1 MKRPSLLTLALC
13 LISFFAA
20 AQVEICNNGIDDDHD
35 GFIDC
40 YDGSCANIGNCDG
53 TFLGNDAKCE
63 AKPAEFPKFTMT
75 LDFASPNE
83 TTNHLARTAVGDLDR
98 DGIPE
103 IITMNRYTKKVFVLN
118 GRTGQ
123 VKNSLDAPFTPQWE
137 VAIANIDNDNCAEI
151 FTFGN
156 EGSQMYLY
164 SYNCDLTTQLWKTP
178 IQGDPINFGVADFDG
193 DGKTEVYAKDEIY
206 DAKTG
211 TRLVK
216 SKNWSDMNG
225 GPVAV
230 DIMGDED
237 LELVVGGYIYDVNLG
252 PGTTDGGQLTEL
264 KKLNDYYIRF
274 DFNATSVADFNLD
287 GDLDV
292 IISGSTKS
300 KGSNTTVFFWDPT
313 HDIVKT
319 FFDNTPGSYQPN
331 GWDNGTGRINIADLD
346 GDGQMNVSY
355 VSGKFLYALD
365 ENFNLFWRKVINEET
380 SGHTGCTLFDFN
392 GDGKSEIVYRDEQFL
407 YIINGTDGSVYNQQ
421 NCISRTNREYPIV
434 ADVDADGSTEMCVP
448 CGFND
453 QDSWDNFG
461 NLNYSRYSHIRVY
474 KSASEPWVPAR
485 RVWNQHGYFN
495 VNVNDDL
502 TIPKRQQK
510 HHLVFSTG
518 SCTTGPNRPLNGFL
532 NQSPFLNS
540 LGCPTYASPDLAH
553 VENSLVVNQPTCPD
567 KKFTVSFRI
576 TNKGD
581 QILDGDVPIT
591 FYNGDP
597 AAVGAIKL
605 GTITVTL
612 SQFGPGDEFAI
623 NNAQVNGPGGD
634 FTLYIVLND
643 NGSTIPTPIKLPNTN
658 FIECDYSNNI
668 ISAPI
673 IPKGVPIVATTTPN
687 AHCYPGSTTPH
698 NGTATAHVELP
709 GGPNTSDFNFYWF
722 KGTVDATPD
731 FVGVTYTG
739 LQDGSYQVFARHKTA
754 QCNSDTVTVTV
765 GLDQGPLA
773 VTIQELSKVT
783 DCKTPNGGLKAIPN
797 SKGQPPSAFTYQWY
811 KGNVAFTTPM
821 IGNNQSATGL
831 EAATYTVFV
840 TEKLS
845 GCTATESKAVQS
857 IAVTPV
863 TTATPTDIVCS
874 SSNSGKLDATADGK
888 TTGYT
893 FEWYN
898 GNVVKPSPDFTG
910 ANVTNKAPGSY
921 TLVATNDVTKCP
933 STPQTVTINQTPA
946 PVVTATSTADMTS
959 CDNTK
964 PNGSATATVT
974 GGNAGFTF
982 EWFKGTTL
990 TAANKIGTSASISGL
1005 AAGTYTVRATQ
1016 TATGCSDTD
1025 KVVIKLNMT
1034 TPTLAVTPTDVT
1046 KCIPPDG
1053 SVTAVPSL
1061 DTPADYTYEWFNGP
1075 SVSDPPIADTDNT
1088 ITALAVGQYTV
1099 RATHKTKFCVT
1110 APVTVDVLDNSP
1122 VISMVLD
1129 GTATTFP
1136 SDCNANNGVMKVD
1149 ISGGTG
1155 SGFDVDWFAGSPF
1168 TGTVLH
1174 HDNAVTTSTASS
1186 LKAGLYIVT
1195 ATDVG
1200 SGCKKED
1207 DFDLPFANQ
1216 HKLDLVSIDHV
1227 TTCVPGND
1235 GAVTVKLTKSPL
1247 PGFVESDYDILAYK
1261 GTKDLNDGSEIRTI
1275 AGVDGQ
1281 LNYSTNPPLDL
1292 LPGDYTF
1299 VAISHNL
1306 TMNGC
1311 RSIPVT
1317 AKIEKQTNDPVIAT
1331 SAANPSTN
1339 CAGMSGNGNISLN
1352 IDSGAPFANYTYQW
1366 FDGSSVTDPPLA
1378 GNQTISGLDP
1388 GIYTVKVTGTTGSR
1402 TGCFS
1407 IASVPIGSDPTT
1419 IDIAGSGLTTVDL
1432 MSCNAATGNVIA
1444 NGTATVTAITENGGP
1459 GNLAN
1464 YTFQWTKA
1472 DGSTIGGAT
1481 PTVNGLAAG
1490 DYFVLATSTVS
1501 NCFVTI
1507 PFEIEDATIGTI
1519 GVELVSFS
1527 DPKRC
1532 LGYPPDPN
1540 MQGTLQVQA
1549 TGSGAATN
1557 NISWYDGSTA
1567 TGPVIKNGPTLDGIT
1582 VASGDTDATKTVLIV
1597 NTANNCRAVD
1607 TYTIPLIVND
1617 VRPTVSSSPLTS
1629 CITNDGSAFGS
1640 VANDALLTLPPLV
1653 PSAIPNYDFNWYIGS
1668 SVKAVPDFTII
1679 SNSASAVVPNLGEGS
1694 YTFQAV
1700 DRRDNFCKS
1709 PAVTITIEKQQE
1721 MPIVTATV
1729 STPVS
1734 NCDPAKANG
1743 SALATVQVAA
1753 ESADFVN
1760 TLYDYQWFVG
1770 GTPIPGTATAF
1781 YNGNDPNGLDVGT
1794 YSVRATN
1801 RTSGCTGEASISI
1814 IQQLDPIPNPDI
1826 VVLQNVTSCVDNNGI
1841 LSASVGGNTEDYI
1854 FNWYVGK
1861 EVTGDI
1867 FEHGEVIDSLAVD
1880 FYTVTATSRI
1890 TGCTTGPDT
1899 DQIIKDVVFPDF
1911 EFKIIPASC
1920 NGDNGFAS
1928 LVMSS
1933 NVPIE
1938 TIEWSTSTGAI
1949 SAGPNL
1955 ENIGAGTYTVTVVS
1969 ELGCSTTKDVEVGT
1983 EIRPHNG
1990 VSRNGDGRNDIF
2002 NISCIENFPGNNV
2015 KIYNRA
2021 GTLVY
2026 EGDGY
2031 NNVDIYFDGKSNR
2044 GVSPM
2049 GVLLPDGTY
2058 FYVIDKRD
2066 GSKPLAGYLEIV
2078 K

>member
-1 MKRPSLLTLALC
+1 MKRTSFLILTLC
-13 LISFFAA
+13 LMSFLAA
-20 AQVEICNNGIDDDHD
+20 AQVEICNDGIDNDGD

-40 YDGSCANIGNCDG
+40 YDGSCANIGACDG

-103 IITMNRYTKKVFVLN
+103 IITMNRYTKKVIVLN

-123 VKNSLDAPFTPQWE
+123 VKSSLSAPFTPQWE

-164 SYNCDLTTQLWKTP
+164 SYNCDLTTQLWKTK
-178 IQGDPINFGVADFDG
+178 ISGDPINFGVADFNG
-193 DGKTEVYAKDEIY
+193 DGKVEVYAKDEIY

-211 TRLVK
+211 TRLIK

-230 DIMGDED
+230 DMGGTED
-237 LELVVGGYIYDVNLG
+237 LELVVGGYIYSVDLG
-252 PGTTDGGQLTEL
+252 PGTQDGGTLTEIN
-264 KKLNDYYIRF
+264 KISDYYIRF
-274 DFNATSVADFNLD
+274 DFNATSVADYNLD
-287 GDLDV
+287 GNLDV
-292 IISGSTKS
+292 IISGSTVK
-300 KGSNTTVFFWDPT
+300 KGKNTTVFFWDVANNT
-313 HDIVKT
+313 VKT

-346 GDGQMNVSY
+346 GDGKMNVSY

-365 ENFNLFWRKVINEET
+365 ENLNLFWRKVINEET

-392 GDGKSEIVYRDEQFL
+392 GDGRSEIVYRDEQFL
-407 YIINGTDGSVYNQQ
+407 YIINGNDGSVYNQQ

-434 ADVDADGSTEMCVP
+434 ADVDADGSTEICVP
-448 CGFND
+448 CGFSD
-453 QDSWDNFG
+453 KDSWDNFDD
-461 NLNYSRYSHIRVY
+461 LNYSQYSHIRVY

-591 FYNGDP
+591 FYNGN
-597 AAVGAIKL
+597 AAAPGAVKL
-605 GTITVTL
+605 GTIIATL

-623 NNAQVNGPGGD
+623 TNAEVNGPGGE

-643 NGSTIPTPIKLPNTN
+643 NGSTVPTPISLPNTN

-668 ISAPI
+668 IFAPI
-673 IPKGVPIVATTTPN
+673 LPKGVPIVASTTPN

-698 NGTATAHVELP
+698 NGTATAFVQLA
-709 GGPNTSDFNFYWF
+709 GGPNTNDFNFYWF
-722 KGTVDATPD
+722 KGTVDASPD

-739 LQDGSYQVFARHKTA
+739 IQDGSYQVFARHKTA

-765 GLDQGPLA
+765 GLDQGPLV
-773 VTIQELSKVT
+773 VTIQELAKVT
-783 DCKTPNGGLKAIPN
+783 DCKNPNGGLKAIPN
-797 SKGQPPSAFTYQWY
+797 SKGQPPSAFTYAWY

-831 EAATYTVFV
+831 EASTYTVFV

-845 GCTATESKAVQS
+845 GCTTTESKAVQS
-857 IAVTPV
+857 NTVIPV

-874 SSNSGKLDATADGK
+874 SANSGKLDATADGK

-893 FEWYN
+893 FEWFN

-910 ANVTNKAPGSY
+910 ANATSKAPGSY
-921 TLVATNDVTKCP
+921 TLVAVNDATKCLSVP
-933 STPQTVTINQTPA
+933 TTVTITQTPA

-959 CDNTK
+959 CDVTK
-964 PNGSATATVT
+964 PNGSANASVT
-974 GGNAGFTF
+974 GGPAGFTF

-990 TAANKIGTSASISGL
+990 TAGNKIGTTPAISNL

-1025 KVVIKLNMT
+1025 KVVINLNMS
-1034 TPTLAVTPTDVT
+1034 TPTLLATPTHVT
-1046 KCIPPDG
+1046 TCIPPNG
-1053 SVTAVPSL
+1053 SVTATPSM
-1061 DTPADYTYEWFNGP
+1061 DTPGDYTYEWFIGAG
-1075 SVSDPPIADTDNT
+1075 VSGTPIADTDNT
-1088 ITALAVGQYTV
+1088 ITGLVIGKYTV
-1099 RATHKTKFCVT
+1099 RATHKTKFCDA
-1110 APVTVDVLDNSP
+1110 APVTVEVLDNSP
-1122 VISMVLD
+1122 AITMSLD

-1149 ISGGTG
+1149 VVGGTG
-1155 SGFDVDWFAGSPF
+1155 SGFDIDWHAGRLPF
-1168 TGTVLH
+1168 TAGVIH
-1174 HDNAVTTSTASS
+1174 HDGGVTTSTAGG
-1186 LKAGLYIVT
+1186 LKAGVYTVT

-1216 HKLDLVSIDHV
+1216 HSLDIVSIDQV

-1235 GAVTVKLTKSPL
+1235 GAVTVKLNKSPL
-1247 PGFVESDYDILAYK
+1247 AGFVEADYDILVYQ
-1261 GTKDLNDGSEIRTI
+1261 GTNDLNDGSEIRNI
-1275 AGVDGQ
+1275 PGVTAT
-1281 LNYSTNPPLDL
+1281 LNYSTDPPLDL
-1292 LPGDYTF
+1292 VPGDYTF
-1299 VAISHNL
+1299 VAVSNNA
-1306 TMNGC
+1306 TMLGC
-1311 RSIPVT
+1311 RSIPKV
-1317 AKIEKQTNDPVIAT
+1317 AKIEKQTNDPVVAT
-1331 SAANPSTN
+1331 SAANASTN
-1339 CAGMSGNGNISLN
+1339 CAGMTGNGSINLN
-1352 IDSGAPFANYTYQW
+1352 IDSGSPFANYTYQW
-1366 FDGSSVTDPPLA
+1366 FNGGSVTDPPIA
-1378 GNQTISGLDP
+1378 GTQTIAGLDP
-1388 GIYTVKVTGTTGSR
+1388 GLYTVRVTGTTGSR

-1407 IASVPIGSDPTT
+1407 IATIPIGSSPTT

-1432 MSCNAATGNVIA
+1432 MSCNAATGDVIA
-1444 NGTATVTAITENGGP
+1444 NGSATVTTIIENGGP
-1459 GNLAN
+1459 GSLGN
-1464 YTFQWTKA
+1464 YTFQWTKD
-1472 DGSTIGGAT
+1472 DGSAIGGAT
-1481 PTVNGLAAG
+1481 PTVNALAAG

-1501 NCFVTI
+1501 NCSVSI
-1507 PFEIEDATIGTI
+1507 PFAIEDATIGTI
-1519 GVELVSFS
+1519 GVELVSFI
-1527 DPKRC
+1527 DPQRC
-1532 LGYPPDPN
+1532 LGDPADPN

-1557 NISWYDGSTA
+1557 TISWYNGATA
-1567 TGPVIKNGPTLDGIT
+1567 TGPVIRNGVTLDGIT
-1582 VASGDTDATKTVLIV
+1582 VPGGFSETTKTVLIQ
-1597 NTANNCRAVD
+1597 NTANNCRVVD
-1607 TYTIPLIVND
+1607 SYKLPLIVNV
-1617 VRPTVSSSPLTS
+1617 VRASASSSPLTS
-1629 CITNDGSAFGS
+1629 CITNDGSVFGT
-1640 VANDALLTLPPLV
+1640 VVNDVLV
-1653 PSAIPNYDFNWYIGS
+1653 RATPMIVSNYDLNWYNGT
-1668 SVKAVPDFTII
+1668 SVKASADFTADPTV
-1679 SNSASAVVPNLGEGS
+1679 SLLVSSLGEGD

-1700 DRRDNFCKS
+1700 DTRDNFCKS
-1709 PAVTITIEKQQE
+1709 PSITVTITKEQE
-1721 MPIVTATV
+1721 MPVVIATV
-1729 STPVS
+1729 SAPMS
-1734 NCDPAKANG
+1734 NCDPTKANG
-1743 SALATVQVAA
+1743 SALATVQVSA

-1760 TLYDYQWFVG
+1760 TLFDYKWFSG
-1770 GTPIPGTATAF
+1770 GIPIAGAATSF
-1781 YNGNDPNGLDVGT
+1781 YTGNDPSGLDVGT
-1794 YSVRATN
+1794 YAVRATN
-1801 RTSGCTGEASISI
+1801 RTSGCSGEASISI
-1814 IQQLDPIPNPDI
+1814 IQLLAPIPSPDI
-1826 VVLQNVTSCVDNNGI
+1826 VVLQNVTSCVDDNGI
-1841 LSASVGGNTEDYI
+1841 MTASVGGNTADYI

-1861 EVTGDI
+1861 EATGTI
-1867 FEHGEVIDSLAVD
+1867 FDHNEMIDSLTVD

-1899 DQIIKDVVFPDF
+1899 DQIIKDVVIPDF
-1911 EFKIIPASC
+1911 DFKIIPATC
-1920 NGDNGFAS
+1920 NGENGFAS
-1928 LVMSS
+1928 LVMTS

-1938 TIEWSTSTGAI
+1938 TIEWRTSTGVIA
-1949 SAGPNL
+1949 AGPNL
-1955 ENIGAGTYTVTVVS
+1955 ENIGAGTYQVTVVS
-1969 ELGCSTTKDVEVGT
+1969 ELGCIKTKDVEVGT

-1990 VSRNGDGRNDIF
+1990 VSRNNDGRNEIF

-2021 GTLVY
+2021 GTMVY

-2031 NNVDIYFDGKSNR
+2031 NNVDIYFDGKSNK